1 MEHKHVE
8 GREKQEAR
16 RVTLDK
22 VGRSK
27 EMLCN
32 TNVSLKLEQMLNEK
46 PSSSPP
52 GLPVLCRMVVST
64 IAE

>member
-32 TNVSLKLEQMLNEK
+32 TNVSLKLEQMLNENL
-46 PSSSPP
+46 
-52 GLPVLCRMVVST
+52 LPLAYLFF
-64 IAE
+64 AEWWFQR